1 MNFVT
6 TARART
12 KITAVVRRI
21 RKETIKGGE
30 AKVLAAC
37 QKSGV
42 EPSAQ
47 NLDKLAMYYGFSKRD
62 DLYYS
67 VEKGDVVL
75 PENVRKLFREKDE
88 NGLFKYV
95 KQALRSK
102 PYVGQLSIQNRLRK
116 RPLMRRKRRKNRF
129 MTRRSRIS

>member
-1 MNFVT
+1 M
-6 TARART
+6 
-12 KITAVVRRI
+12 
-21 RKETIKGGE
+21 
-30 AKVLAAC
+30 LAAC

-88 NGLFKYV
+88 
-95 KQALRSK
+95 
-102 PYVGQLSIQNRLRK
+102 SISLN
-116 RPLMRRKRRKNRF
+116 M
-129 MTRRSRIS
+129 